1 MKLTKRQ
8 SILALIAFLPILPIA
23 LFSVFMKELCYA
35 LSILI
40 ESIGYK
46 FGQFDLFIG
55 EKYRQLAKK
64 IK

>member
-1 MKLTKRQ
+1 MKLTKKQ
-8 SILALIAFLPILPIA
+8 SIIALIVFLPVIPVA
-23 LFSVFMKELCYA
+23 MFSVLMKELCYA

-55 EKYRQLAKK
+55 DKYRQLASKVK
-64 IK
+64 